1 MMDLAHAFQ
10 HSWRSLSDIQTL
22 ILAGMFGSKPGCLK
36 PLENLKIADLRV
48 ELQSRG
54 VDIKGLLK
62 PQLSLHLTDIL
73 QGVQRVPTL
82 LTLDPTQSL
91 ASINLSMYEILD
103 CEPLHDIKGH
113 LQNLLPEIPYLL
125 PTHLRSECQQLLD
138 TTLPK
143 QKVSGAFLL
152 VAAIKLFIK
161 VQNEHVDPLLEAL
174 LSTVV
179 EILYSH
185 DSERSHLFGIYLH
198 DLVVHA
204 PAIYQQV
211 CLRSTNTES
220 QEHLFSQAKHIGL
233 KATNRKTENVLPT
246 ILVSMQARQNLG
258 DCQHSIRKQDT
269 MVSTAAS
276 KLSSYKGTYISNA
289 FITSRLS
296 SWQAHLIRISSY
308 LKHGEDIWWKR
319 EQHGVKFLD
328 SANDPSIQSVGPKL
342 FHFRSTTLP
351 DIYKQISQDWD
362 FILHQKV
369 TLPSPTICLYD
380 SDGNY
385 QRTASTLSLP
395 SPIPTLLAPELSPHS
410 SHSPLTTVDSTCTP
424 HLNETSLSPLTT
436 VGTTCTPHLNEASLS
451 PPTTVGTTCTPHLN
465 EAGLSSHYSGN
476 YMYPT
481 PQ

>member
-1 MMDLAHAFQ
+1 MTLNAKISSEVIQPHK
-10 HSWRSLSDIQTL
+10 HELCCYSLSNP
-22 ILAGMFGSKPGCLK
+22 K
-36 PLENLKIADLRV
+36 
-48 ELQSRG
+48 LQS
-54 VDIKGLLK
+54 
-62 PQLSLHLTDIL
+62 
-73 QGVQRVPTL
+73 
-82 LTLDPTQSL
+82 
-91 ASINLSMYEILD
+91 
-103 CEPLHDIKGH
+103 
-113 LQNLLPEIPYLL
+113 
-125 PTHLRSECQQLLD
+125 
-138 TTLPK
+138 
-143 QKVSGAFLL
+143 
-152 VAAIKLFIK
+152 
-161 VQNEHVDPLLEAL
+161 
-174 LSTVV
+174 
-179 EILYSH
+179 
-185 DSERSHLFGIYLH
+185 RSHLFGIYLH

-220 QEHLFSQAKHIGL
+220 QERLFSQAKHIGL

-308 LKHGEDIWWKR
+308 LKHGEDIWWMR

-351 DIYKQISQDWD
+351 DIYKQISQDWV

-380 SDGNY
+380 S
-385 QRTASTLSLP
+385 RWKLP
-395 SPIPTLLAPELSPHS
+395 KNS
-410 SHSPLTTVDSTCTP
+410 
-424 HLNETSLSPLTT
+424 
-436 VGTTCTPHLNEASLS
+436 
-451 PPTTVGTTCTPHLN
+451 
-465 EAGLSSHYSGN
+465 
-476 YMYPT
+476 
-481 PQ
+481 